1 MAAFLIEEAEVVGIE
16 SHRDK
21 LINWLVERPLNCM
34 VISTIGIGGV
44 GKTTLVKK
52 VYENDKVAK
61 QFDCRAWITVSQS
74 YKTEELLR
82 NMIKQF
88 YKARKETILV
98 EIDTMEQATLM
109 EQLRLYLHEH
119 RYVAVLDVYGKK
131 NFGIT

>member
-52 VYENDKVAK
+52 VYENDKVATH
-61 QFDCRAWITVSQS
+61 FDCRAWIIVSQS

-82 NMIKQF
+82 NMIK
-88 YKARKETILV
+88 
-98 EIDTMEQATLM
+98 
-109 EQLRLYLHEH
+109 
-119 RYVAVLDVYGKK
+119 
-131 NFGIT
+131 